1 MNPCRSD
8 VTFLFVQ
15 HEETR
20 VFFQAYP
27 EFKLQCSGTPVNP
40 GQPGCDQHHCSN
52 GGTCLANFD
61 NSAVFC
67 VCPANYTGSSC
78 ETELPQCPQMTIDL
92 LPSNARS
99 AVWKGLTEG
108 SLMTI
113 FCAGGFTPDVFYSQ
127 CVRSVTSST
136 GAVWRHN
143 GQCQRPVTA
152 QRTTPR
158 WQTDRPRTT
167 RSYYYDDN
175 NDDE

>member
-1 MNPCRSD
+1 MSITNLASLMHSYFPC
-8 VTFLFVQ
+8 V
-15 HEETR
+15 
-20 VFFQAYP
+20 FQAYP
-27 EFKLQCSGTPVNP
+27 EFKLQCSGMAVNP
-40 GQPGCDQHHCSN
+40 EQPGCDQNHCSN
-52 GGTCLANFD
+52 GGTCLANSD
-61 NSAVFC
+61 NKAVFC

-92 LPSNARS
+92 MPSNTRS
-99 AVWKGLTEG
+99 AAWQGLTKG

-127 CVRSVTSST
+127 CVRSVASST
-136 GAVWRHN
+136 GAVWQHN
-143 GQCQRPVTA
+143 GQCQRPVIA

-158 WQTDRPRTT
+158 WETDPPRTT